1 MKIIET
7 KVFKGKNIY
16 SHKMCIRMDVD
27 LEGYSETPSKDIE
40 DFNDNLINMIPELNT
55 HRCGIDE
62 ERGFVKRLIEGTYL
76 AHICEHITIAI
87 QNKLGIDVHYG
98 KSREVKGNHYYII
111 YQYLYENVAIESAKL
126 AIDIINALINKIPIN
141 YDERIEYLKNI
152 LKDEMIG
159 PSTKAICDYAK
170 KVGLPIIRFGNGDF
184 YQIGYG
190 KQGRIIESSIG
201 TNTSCVSVDIS
212 CDKML
217 TKELLKTQNIPV
229 AQGFKVRNIID
240 LLKCAE
246 EIGYPVVLKP
256 QYGNKGKGVILRIKN
271 EKELLIAYKSVK
283 DKFKDL
289 IIEKYYVG
297 NDFRVCVIN
306 YKVVAVSLRRP
317 PHIEGN
323 GINTILELI
332 NKLNESP
339 ERGEDHERSLTKIK
353 IDAEV
358 IKYIN
363 EQGKEINDILKEKE
377 KLYLRKNANL
387 STGGEAVDYTDKIC
401 NENINLCIR
410 AAKMLGLDICGIDI
424 CTEDISKPIIHNN
437 GIVME
442 VNAAPGLRMH
452 LSPSEGAA
460 RDLGKE
466 IVNML
471 YNNNPYNIPVISIT
485 GTNGKT
491 TVTRVISHTL
501 SKMGYCVGM
510 TSTSGIYINDECID
524 SGDDTGF
531 ESAKSILINKDVD
544 VAVLETARGGMIK
557 KGLAYDLADV
567 SVITNITQDHLGIDG
582 INTMEEL
589 CYVKSLV
596 GEAVKEGGY
605 VVLNADDYWSKS
617 ILNRIKANIILFS
630 KDSNNPL
637 LKQNKLSNIC
647 VYLENKNIVVVNEG
661 KKHTICNID
670 EVPITLGGKLM
681 FNVENILATCGALVG
696 LKIDYCM
703 IKNGITSYLLNSDK
717 NAGRF
722 NCYNVNGVN
731 VILDYGHNIDG
742 YNAVLSAVKYINK
755 GKLYGI
761 VGIPGDR
768 SDDMALEIGKIS
780 SHHLDYIIVK
790 EDKDLRGRKQ
800 GEIAQLIVDGVKK
813 RDTKKKYEVV
823 LREEEALIKALNI
836 SQKGDT
842 IVMFF
847 EDMAPLVNII
857 NEFSIYKDEN
867 SYIDKSISN

>member
-1 MKIIET
+1 
-7 KVFKGKNIY
+7 
-16 SHKMCIRMDVD
+16 
-27 LEGYSETPSKDIE
+27 
-40 DFNDNLINMIPELNT
+40 
-55 HRCGIDE
+55 
-62 ERGFVKRLIEGTYL
+62 
-76 AHICEHITIAI
+76 
-87 QNKLGIDVHYG
+87 
-98 KSREVKGNHYYII
+98 
-111 YQYLYENVAIESAKL
+111 
-126 AIDIINALINKIPIN
+126 
-141 YDERIEYLKNI
+141 
-152 LKDEMIG
+152 
-159 PSTKAICDYAK
+159 
-170 KVGLPIIRFGNGDF
+170 
-184 YQIGYG
+184 
-190 KQGRIIESSIG
+190 
-201 TNTSCVSVDIS
+201 
-212 CDKML
+212 
-217 TKELLKTQNIPV
+217 
-229 AQGFKVRNIID
+229 
-240 LLKCAE
+240 
-246 EIGYPVVLKP
+246 
-256 QYGNKGKGVILRIKN
+256 
-271 EKELLIAYKSVK
+271 
-283 DKFKDL
+283 
-289 IIEKYYVG
+289 
-297 NDFRVCVIN
+297 
-306 YKVVAVSLRRP
+306 
-317 PHIEGN
+317 
-323 GINTILELI
+323 
-332 NKLNESP
+332 
-339 ERGEDHERSLTKIK
+339 
-353 IDAEV
+353 
-358 IKYIN
+358 
-363 EQGKEINDILKEKE
+363 
-377 KLYLRKNANL
+377 
-387 STGGEAVDYTDKIC
+387 
-401 NENINLCIR
+401 
-410 AAKMLGLDICGIDI
+410 MLGLDICGIDI

-596 GEAVKEGGY
+596 GEAVKEDGY